1 MEDALQYARA
11 AAYLGAALVIG
22 IGILGPAIAQG
33 LTASK
38 ACENIGKY
46 PESAGFIRTTMI
58 LAMSIIETSPI
69 FLFLIS
75 MFLIYVGYTIK

>member
-22 IGILGPAIAQG
+22 IGIVGPAIAQG
-33 LTASK
+33 MTASK

-46 PESAGFIRTTMI
+46 PESAGFIRTTML
-58 LAMSIIETSPI
+58 LAMGMIETSPV
-69 FLFLIS
+69 FLLLIS
-75 MFLIYVGYTIK
+75 GALIYVGYTIK